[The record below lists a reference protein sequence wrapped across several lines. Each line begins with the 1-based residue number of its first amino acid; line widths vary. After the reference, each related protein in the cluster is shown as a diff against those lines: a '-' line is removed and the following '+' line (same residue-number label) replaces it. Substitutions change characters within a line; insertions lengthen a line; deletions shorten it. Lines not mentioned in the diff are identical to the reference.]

1 MQNETA
7 GYLQSKD
14 CEQREAHSSRF
25 RPGISS
31 TRAAFQGRGT
41 SSLPSDRWKSFSELR
56 WPVSCRTEET
66 SRTQNINWA
75 RAQAGVQVVNGTSWA
90 QVSCIHITF
99 GPRVLPLY
107 EATLPPQCICVIK
120 NNFVVRRCIKNWLIF
135 FKTLNTQMSFSFN
148 CVIPSTKSTHICVC
162 LCGETLKKHIVRVI

>member
-1 MQNETA
+1 MTIYARTKSNNYTLFLCLMQNETA

-99 GPRVLPLY
+99 GPRVLPLH
-107 EATLPPQCICVIK
+107 ETTLPPQCICVIK
-120 NNFVVRRCIKNWLIF
+120 KKIILLCVV
-135 FKTLNTQMSFSFN
+135 
-148 CVIPSTKSTHICVC
+148 V
-162 LCGETLKKHIVRVI
+162 LKIG